1 MNIEYWRTEID
12 EIDRELLR
20 LLNRRARLAM
30 KVGALKRAAG
40 LSCCDPERERV
51 VLGTLQQANTG
62 PLDRRAIT
70 KLFRLVIRESRRVE
84 AQVLTGE
91 ELKRG
96 TGQGEQKAAMTSD
109 PVSVQGA
116 EPHEVLL

>member
-30 KVGALKRAAG
+30 KVGALKKAAG

-70 KLFRLVIRESRRVE
+70 KLFRRVIRESRRVE

-96 TGQGEQKAAMTSD
+96 TDKGEQQAAMRAEA
-109 PVSVQGA
+109 VSVQGA
-116 EPHEVLL
+116 GPREVLL